1 MKIFLKS
8 VLVLTS
14 LLMITMTSC
23 QSEENE
29 TITDD
34 NANLKKTSVLTNLL
48 SRVAQDS
55 TSVDNVIDSTSCFS
69 VNLPVTVIVNNEQ
82 VTISD
87 ATGYAVVQNILNEF
101 DDDDDTVFFVFPIT
115 ITFANYT
122 TSVINNADQLDDIIE
137 DCGED
142 NDLDEIECLNIN
154 YPITISYYNTGTQT
168 PSTVTINSDADLY
181 NFFEDFDDDDYAT
194 INYPISVTNANGNQI
209 IINNNSE
216 LEAEIEN
223 AEASCEGQG
232 DDDDDDF
239 DDDEDND
246 DDNSPIATMFLTNIQ
261 TGTWR
266 VTYFF
271 DTTNKTANYQ
281 GYNFTF
287 NPNGTIAVSS
297 GNATFSGQW
306 EAYVDDNEDTL
317 EIEFSSSQLE
327 KLSDDWE
334 IIEYSE
340 TQIRMK
346 DVSGGNGETD
356 FLTLTRN

>member
-1 MKIFLKS
+1 MKFFLKS
-8 VLVLTS
+8 VLVITS
-14 LLMITMTSC
+14 ILMMMTTTSC
-23 QSEENE
+23 QNEENE

-34 NANLKKTSVLTNLL
+34 NANLKKTSVLTSLL

-55 TSVDNVIDSTSCFS
+55 TSVDNVIDGTSCFS

-82 VTISD
+82 VTVSD

-101 DDDDDTVFFVFPIT
+101 DDDDDTVSFVFPIT
-115 ITFANYT
+115 VTFANYT
-122 TSVINNADQLDDIIE
+122 TTVINNEDQLDDIID

-181 NFFEDFDDDDYAT
+181 NFFENFDDDDYAT

-209 IINNNSE
+209 VINNNSE

-223 AEASCEGQG
+223 ADSSCEGEDDDDYDDEDDN
-232 DDDDDDF
+232 DDDDDT
-239 DDDEDND
+239 
-246 DDNSPIATMFLTNIQ
+246 PIATMFLTNIQ

-266 VTYFF
+266 VTYFY
-271 DTTNKTANYQ
+271 DNTNKTANYE

-287 NPNGTIAVSS
+287 NPNGTIAVVS
-297 GNATFSGQW
+297 GNTNFSGQW
-306 EAYVDDNEDTL
+306 DAYVDDNEDTL
-317 EIEFSSSQLE
+317 EIEFSASQLE

-340 TQIRMK
+340 SQIRMK
-346 DVSGGNGETD
+346 DVSSGNGETD
-356 FLTLTRN
+356 FLTFTKN